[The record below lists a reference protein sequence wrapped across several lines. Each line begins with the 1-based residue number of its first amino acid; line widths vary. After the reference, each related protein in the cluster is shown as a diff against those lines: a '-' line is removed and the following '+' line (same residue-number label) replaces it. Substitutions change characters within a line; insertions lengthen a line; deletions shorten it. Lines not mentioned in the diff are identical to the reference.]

1 MKIRSD
7 IVAVYR
13 EVHSWAGILA
23 GLFLFIA
30 FYAGAISMFEQPIQA
45 WLTPPA
51 GLPAP
56 VPLDRTPELMEK
68 TFAAFPEAR
77 AHYTVVLAPDATQAG
92 RLIWPKGGGGHGHG
106 PAVSVAAAL
115 APDGSVVTVTQAP
128 SEAAHFIDELHQK
141 IGLPLPHDVA
151 MPIMGVVALV
161 YAVALVSGVIAFLP
175 ALTRTLFA
183 VRLEGGK
190 ARAWLDLH
198 NLFGFFSLPFHIV
211 MAVTSVVFAF
221 HEQIFAV
228 QGHLFHQ
235 DRVQHVAR
243 MAHGPEAGT
252 PHPVAPLAPAELVAA
267 LARQAPGFVPDTLDY
282 AMRPMGPGGRKL
294 TLRVAGHDARFGLRG
309 PVSGFA
315 GLDPYTGRVISA
327 DYLPGRQ
334 SNGFAI
340 VTAFFS
346 LHFGSYGGAPVR
358 FGYLVLGFGGA
369 FLFYTGNRLWIM
381 ARRRSER
388 RTGIVTDTRGTWIL
402 SRLTL
407 GCTTGCMIGVAVV
420 LAVAALS
427 SGGLSYAVLSW
438 VYYAV
443 FLACVLGAFC
453 LTARLGAPVLLLG
466 TAAANLILA
475 MVAMG
480 HAAHGLDIS
489 GGVALT
495 ALLVA
500 GCVAVPG
507 VRGMTGGRTVHAAD

>member
-23 GLFLFIA
+23 GLFLFVA
-30 FYAGAISMFEQPIQA
+30 FYAGAVSMFEQPLQN
-45 WLTPPA
+45 WLTPPT

-77 AHYTVVLAPDATQAG
+77 AHYTVVLAPDRMRPG
-92 RLIWPKGGGGHGHG
+92 RLMWPKGPGGHGHG
-106 PAVSVAAAL
+106 PAVIMAAAL
-115 APDGSVVTVTQAP
+115 APDGTAVTVTQAP
-128 SEAAHFIDELHQK
+128 SEAVHFIDELHQK
-141 IGLPLPHDVA
+141 IGLPLPHEVA

-183 VRLEGGK
+183 VRLEGGRS
-190 ARAWLDLH
+190 RAWLDLH
-198 NLFGFFSLPFHIV
+198 NLFGFFSLPFHVV

-235 DRVQHVAR
+235 DRVAHVRIAA
-243 MAHGPEAGT
+243 MPQA
-252 PHPVAPLAPAELVAA
+252 APLAPRAVVDA
-267 LARQAPGFVPDTLDY
+267 LARQAPGFVPDTLEY
-282 AMRPMGPGGRKL
+282 AMRPMGPGGGKL
-294 TLRVAGHDARFGLRG
+294 TLRVAGHDVRFGLRG
-309 PVSGFA
+309 SVSGFA
-315 GLDPYTGRVISA
+315 TLDPYTGRVISA

-334 SNGFAI
+334 STGFAI
-340 VTAFFS
+340 VTAFFA

-358 FGYLVLGFGGA
+358 WGYLVLGFGGA

-388 RTGIVTDTRGTWIL
+388 RRGMATDSRGTWIL

-420 LAVAALS
+420 LVVAAMS
-427 SGGLSYAVLSW
+427 SGPVPYAVVSAS
-438 VYYAV
+438 YYGV
-443 FLACVLGAFC
+443 FVASVAASFC
-453 LTARLGAPVLLLG
+453 LAPRMGAPVLLLV
-466 TAAANLILA
+466 AAASNLVLA
-475 MVAMG
+475 LVAMG
-480 HAAHGLDIS
+480 RGARGLDIS
-489 GGVALT
+489 FGIAVT

-500 GCVAVPG
+500 AGLMVPG
-507 VRGMTGGRTVHAAD
+507 WRSLTQMAAGTGER